1 MAMGRGEAAEKLSP
15 EEDPR
20 TSTKGGLPCAG
31 ISPRTTM
38 RQGVDQP
45 CGIRGSWGIYN
56 PPKRRRHRSGM
67 GYLQLCAGIGRRRR
81 RRGRRPS
88 PAGRVRAA
96 DGRQDRRGLDE
107 GRDAPPRLS
116 REKGIQSPLST
127 PRGGLERERGRQVR
141 TAGRRKVA
149 LRERERERE
158 RPAG

>member
-1 MAMGRGEAAEKLSP
+1 MGRGEAAEKLSP

-20 TSTKGGLPCAG
+20 TSTKRGLPCAG

-81 RRGRRPS
+81 RRRRRPS
-88 PAGRVRAA
+88 PAGRVRVA

-107 GRDAPPRLS
+107 GRDAPPPLEQ
-116 REKGIQSPLST
+116 REGHPEPAIDAKG
-127 PRGGLERERGRQVR
+127 G
-141 TAGRRKVA
+141 
-149 LRERERERE
+149 LRERERS
-158 RPAG
+158 AG

>member
-1 MAMGRGEAAEKLSP
+1 MGRGEAAEKLSP

-56 PPKRRRHRSGM
+56 PQNIAAIALAWGIYNSAPALGGGGGGGGGGPR
-67 GYLQLCAGIGRRRR
+67 LQE
-81 RRGRRPS
+81 
-88 PAGRVRAA
+88 GRVRVA

-107 GRDAPPRLS
+107 GRDAPPPLEQ
-116 REKGIQSPLST
+116 REGHPAPAIDAKG
-127 PRGGLERERGRQVR
+127 G
-141 TAGRRKVA
+141 
-149 LRERERERE
+149 LREREVGRLERQDVD
-158 RPAG
+158 RWC

>member
-20 TSTKGGLPCAG
+20 TSTKRGLPCAG

-56 PPKRRRHRSGM
+56 PQNIAAIALAWGIYNSAPASGGGGGGGGGGPRR
-67 GYLQLCAGIGRRRR
+67 QE
-81 RRGRRPS
+81 
-88 PAGRVRAA
+88 GRVRVA

-107 GRDAPPRLS
+107 GRDAPLPPLEQ
-116 REKGIQSPLST
+116 REGHPEPAIDAKG
-127 PRGGLERERGRQVR
+127 G
-141 TAGRRKVA
+141 
-149 LRERERERE
+149 LRERERS
-158 RPAG
+158 AG

>member
-1 MAMGRGEAAEKLSP
+1 MGRGEAAEKLSP

-20 TSTKGGLPCAG
+20 TSTKRGLPCAG

-56 PPKRRRHRSGM
+56 PQNIAAIALAWGIYNSAPALGGGGGGGGGGPR
-67 GYLQLCAGIGRRRR
+67 LQE
-81 RRGRRPS
+81 
-88 PAGRVRAA
+88 GRVRVA

-107 GRDAPPRLS
+107 GRDAPPPLS

-141 TAGRRKVA
+141 TAGRRKVV
-149 LRERERERE
+149 LKERERE

>member
-1 MAMGRGEAAEKLSP
+1 MGRGEAAEKLSP

-20 TSTKGGLPCAG
+20 TSTKRGLPCAG

-81 RRGRRPS
+81 RRRRRPS
-88 PAGRVRAA
+88 PAGRVRVA

-107 GRDAPPRLS
+107 GRDAPPLPLEQ
-116 REKGIQSPLST
+116 REGHPEPAIDAKG
-127 PRGGLERERGRQVR
+127 G
-141 TAGRRKVA
+141 
-149 LRERERERE
+149 LRERERS
-158 RPAG
+158 AG